1 MSETN
6 QSGLDLM
13 TSGGAPAPHD
23 DGGGRGGGPGRR
35 RAETARRKPWGRRLL
50 ALLVLVAIVYGGYVA
65 YGKVSNALNGPEDYA
80 GQGSG
85 SVVVEIP
92 AGANGQQIATL
103 LAKEDVVASAEAFY
117 QLSLKDARAQSIQAG
132 FYELREKMSA
142 EWAMRELSDK
152 ANRVEGKVTVPEGAR
167 VGQIVEIISANTD
180 IPEDDLLAVLDEPEK
195 LGLPEVANLNPE
207 GYLFPA
213 TYTVEPG
220 TTAEELLTQM
230 VAKTLDV
237 AKSLDIGERARALG
251 LTGEEVLTV
260 ASILEY
266 EAKKD
271 EDYAKVARVL
281 YNRLDAGMALQ
292 LDSTVSYVSK
302 REGDVF
308 TTPEERADPSE
319 YNTYQ
324 NTGLPPGPIG
334 SPGEKTIEAALNP
347 AEGSWMYFVAV
358 DLETGD
364 TVFSDT
370 FAEHNRAVET
380 LQEYC
385 RTSDAC

>member
-1 MSETN
+1 MSDN
-6 QSGLDLM
+6 GLDLM
-13 TSGGAPAPHD
+13 TGGPSEPE
-23 DGGGRGGGPGRR
+23 PGRR
-35 RAETARRKPWGRRLL
+35 RAERPPRKPWGRRIVALVIVA
-50 ALLVLVAIVYGGYVA
+50 ALLFGGYLL
-65 YGKVSNALNGPEDYA
+65 YGKVSDMFGGPEDYT

-85 SVVVEIP
+85 SVTVEIP
-92 AGANGQQIATL
+92 KGAGGQQIANI
-103 LAKEDVVASAEAFY
+103 LAKSDVVASAEAFY
-117 QLSLKDARAQSIQAG
+117 QLALKDSRFQSVQAG
-132 FYELREKMSA
+132 FFTLPQKSSA
-142 EWAMRELSDK
+142 DAALAALIDK
-152 ANRVEGKVTVPEGAR
+152 NNRAEGKVTIPEGAR
-167 VGQIVEIISANTD
+167 VGQIVETIAANSSITQKQ
-180 IPEDDLLAVLDEPEK
+180 LLAVLDKPET
-195 LGLPEVANLNPE
+195 LGLPDVANLNPE

-213 TYTVEPG
+213 TYEIPPG
-220 TTAEELLTQM
+220 TTAEDLLRRM
-230 VAKTLDV
+230 VKKTLDV
-237 AKSLDIGERARALG
+237 AKSLDIGTRARALG

-281 YNRLDAGMALQ
+281 YNRLDDGMPLQ

-308 TTPEERADPSE
+308 TTPEERADPSL

-324 NTGLPPGPIG
+324 NAGLPPGPIG

-347 AEGSWMYFVAV
+347 AEGSWRYFVAV
-358 DLETGD
+358 NLDTGE

-370 FAEHNRAVET
+370 FAQHNQGVAK